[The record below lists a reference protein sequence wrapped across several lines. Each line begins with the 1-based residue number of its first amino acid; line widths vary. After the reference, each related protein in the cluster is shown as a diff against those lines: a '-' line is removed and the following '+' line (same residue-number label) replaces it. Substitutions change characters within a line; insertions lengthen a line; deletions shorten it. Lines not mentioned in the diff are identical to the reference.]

1 MELLAAKSQSS
12 SRRAALLYAALAVLF
27 GSVAG
32 LAVTGLNN
40 PLLVL
45 MAVGALAVV
54 IATVVSAEF
63 GLLLFVFI
71 TYTRFSDIAIDLYG
85 APSVAKFFVVLLIVA
100 ILIRWALLGERPEH
114 WQTPALLL
122 TLYGL
127 VGFFSLA
134 YAPHSDPVLQTL
146 SDYVKDALIALVIV
160 VLLKRG
166 TAFRQVIWTLLA
178 IAIFL
183 GSLSVFQYLTGSFS
197 NNFGGFANAELRAIA
212 DGTSGYRLTG
222 PLRDG
227 NFFAQMMVVFIPIA
241 IERVLH
247 ERRPALKLLAGLAAV
262 LSILTVVF
270 TFSRGGFLA
279 MVGVLAIFFIL
290 YPPRPLQLAGLIG
303 IGLAIFALVPP
314 TYSAR
319 ILTLESLLPN
329 QPGGID
335 VRTDNSIQ
343 GRASQNLTGWEMF
356 KQNPLLGVGLNN
368 FSYLYPQY
376 SKEIGLAPNASIRAL
391 HNHYLEVATETGII
405 GLLVFLSLIGYAFRP
420 VGRVRRRFLEAG
432 QPDYAHMMTGLT
444 VGFIGYLIAAAFV
457 PSSFPRYFYLLL
469 GIMYALPA
477 VAEQVRDEAG
487 RQMSASEPGF

>member
-1 MELLAAKSQSS
+1 MEILATKAQASP
-12 SRRAALLYAALAVLF
+12 RRTALLYAALAVLF

-45 MAVGALAVV
+45 MAVGALSVV
-54 IATVVSAEF
+54 VATVASAEF

-100 ILIRWALLGERPEH
+100 IFIRWALLGERPDH
-114 WQTPALLL
+114 WQIPALLL

-134 YAPHSDPVLQTL
+134 YAPHSEPVLQTL
-146 SDYVKDALIALVIV
+146 GDYIKDALIALVIV
-160 VLLKRG
+160 VLLVRA

-183 GSLSVFQYLTGSFS
+183 GSLSVLQYLTGTFS
-197 NNFGGFANAELRAIA
+197 NNYGGFANAELRAIA
-212 DGTSGYRLTG
+212 GGTSGYRLTG

-241 IERVLH
+241 IERILH
-247 ERRPALKLLAGLAAV
+247 ERKPFLRLLAGLAGV
-262 LSILTVVF
+262 LSILTVIF

-279 MVGVLAIFFIL
+279 SIAVLGILLLL
-290 YPPRPLQLAGLIG
+290 YPPRPLQLIVLIG
-303 IGLAIFALVPP
+303 MGLAIFALVPS
-314 TYSAR
+314 TYHAR
-319 ILTLESLLPN
+319 ILTLEGLLPN
-329 QPGGID
+329 QSGGID
-335 VRTDNSIQ
+335 VRTDNSLQ

-356 KQNPLLGVGLNN
+356 KRNPVLGVGLNN

-376 SKEIGLAPNASIRAL
+376 SKEIGLAPNASSRAL

-405 GLLVFLSLIGYAFRP
+405 GLAVFLSLIWHAFRP
-420 VGRVRRRFLEAG
+420 VARVRREFLEAG
-432 QPDYAHMMTGLT
+432 QPDYAHIVMGLT

-477 VAEQVRDEAG
+477 VAERVRNEAG
-487 RQMSASEPGF
+487 SHASRSEPGL